1 LLPKK
6 LRRLGDLL
14 QEPLSICV
22 VLPYYSIAVALFTL
36 FLLIPSPIANVL
48 VDAWKKVNWHRRQL
62 PGPNKLQDSGMAQS
76 TRIPYP
82 RFFSYVGY
90 TIFSVILAAVILEFG
105 ATILRWAYHR
115 AYPRDAQSMAG
126 SPPYQGHA
134 WAQEFWKEEYLRRA
148 SSTAHH
154 YVPFLIWG
162 ERAWHSSTINVDE
175 SAIGNLRRTVNPT
188 NPACPQTQ
196 RKVIWMLGGSTLF
209 GMGVPDMETIPSHL
223 SRELNAAGSGCFVV
237 LNLGMEGYL
246 TNQELILLVEA
257 LKTGQR
263 PDMVV
268 FYDGVNEA
276 YAAAAPGVPG
286 RPTPHLE
293 FQSIKA
299 RVEGSLASALDFLR
313 DSNSLQ
319 LARAIAARFH
329 RRDSVVPPPTEGIAR
344 ATATLDN
351 YLANVRVLRG
361 LAQAYNFKV
370 LFFWQ
375 PSLASGNKP
384 LTPFEEQFR
393 DDLRVSPQANSLAIL
408 KAVNEEAE
416 RRSLHGG
423 DFIFLGRIFD
433 SVQEPVYI
441 DHLMHLGP
449 RGNQIVARAIAQ
461 TMED

>member
-1 LLPKK
+1 MNSETKTKLRQILEKLDEDPNKWTPEEQAWFSSLPDLLPKK

-14 QEPLSICV
+14 QDPLSICV

-36 FLLIPSPIANVL
+36 FLLIPSLIANVL

-90 TIFSVILAAVILEFG
+90 TIFSLILAAVILEFG

-126 SPPYQGHA
+126 SPPYQGYA
-134 WAQEFWKEEYLRRA
+134 WALEFWKEEYLRRA

-162 ERAWHSSTINVDE
+162 ERPWHSSTINVDE

-188 NPACPQTQ
+188 DPACPQTQ

-299 RVEGSLASALDFLR
+299 RVEGSLASALDFCATLIPFNWQGR
-313 DSNSLQ
+313 SRLVSTAVIPLSL
-319 LARAIAARFH
+319 
-329 RRDSVVPPPTEGIAR
+329 PPPRESRGPQPRWTITKPTCGCCA
-344 ATATLDN
+344 
-351 YLANVRVLRG
+351 VLRK
-361 LAQAYNFKV
+361 LTISKC
-370 LFFWQ
+370 FF
-375 PSLASGNKP
+375 SGNPHLLPATSRSHRSKNNSETTCVFRLRP
-384 LTPFEEQFR
+384 TP
-393 DDLRVSPQANSLAIL
+393 S
-408 KAVNEEAE
+408 
-416 RRSLHGG
+416 RS
-423 DFIFLGRIFD
+423 
-433 SVQEPVYI
+433 
-441 DHLMHLGP
+441 
-449 RGNQIVARAIAQ
+449 
-461 TMED
+461 